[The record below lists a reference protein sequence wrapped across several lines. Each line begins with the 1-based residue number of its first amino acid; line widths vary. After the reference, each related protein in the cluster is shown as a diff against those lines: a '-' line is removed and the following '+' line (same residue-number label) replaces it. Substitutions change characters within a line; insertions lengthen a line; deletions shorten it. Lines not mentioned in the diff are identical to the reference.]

1 MDNKILTIYNL
12 QIASYT
18 MCSIPVKRRR
28 EEYTKSVGLLLI
40 TISSWKNFAIRFPR
54 HNHFVGTK
62 EKHYFDH
69 SHSAEFQAGSSSSSS
84 FISLFVTANFTGY
97 SRLLGEETSR
107 NHQAYIERPPR
118 HHNIIRNKGCEEVR
132 LN

>member
-1 MDNKILTIYNL
+1 
-12 QIASYT
+12 
-18 MCSIPVKRRR
+18 MCSIPVKRRG
-28 EEYTKSVGLLLI
+28 EKYTKGAVWLLLI
-40 TISSWKNFAIRFPR
+40 TISSWENFAIRFPR
-54 HNHFVGTK
+54 NNHFVGTK

-84 FISLFVTANFTGY
+84 SSSSSFISLFVTVHFTGY

-118 HHNIIRNKGCEEVR
+118 HHNIVRNKGGEEVR
-132 LN
+132 L

>member
-1 MDNKILTIYNL
+1 
-12 QIASYT
+12 

-28 EEYTKSVGLLLI
+28 EKYTKGAVGLLLI
-40 TISSWKNFAIRFPR
+40 TISSWENFAFRFPR
-54 HNHFVGTK
+54 NNHFVGTE

-84 FISLFVTANFTGY
+84 SSSFISLFVTVNFTGY

-107 NHQAYIERPPR
+107 NHQAYIERAPR
-118 HHNIIRNKGCEEVR
+118 HHNIVRNKGGEEVR
-132 LN
+132 L